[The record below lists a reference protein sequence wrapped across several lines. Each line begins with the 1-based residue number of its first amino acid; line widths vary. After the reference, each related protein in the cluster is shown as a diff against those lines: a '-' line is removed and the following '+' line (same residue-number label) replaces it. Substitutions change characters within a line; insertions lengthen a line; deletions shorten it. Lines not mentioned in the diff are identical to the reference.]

1 MMASPVRGRRLLPLF
16 RPHTNVPDLPPG
28 RWTVLDTPTELA
40 KLEVPRDDDGGLYR
54 SRIQSVPS
62 PWARLFLFRDAMLDP
77 AHPAR
82 ALVENEILDA
92 LELAWS
98 SGTRA
103 LRLET
108 VQLRIVPLAESAEAV
123 SPRVRDYAD
132 ALCNLAP
139 RAPGHASAQASALP
153 VLTLARVD
161 GQPVFASSP
170 YTILFTAEDAAA
182 EAYPA
187 FFRYAAGERGRA
199 LRERSFAFQRY
210 VATVLLPQLRTVAA
224 APGEHVDTNAVRSGV
239 GDWLAQQVSDCRRA
253 SPARQAELANPE
265 NWRDQVRE
273 LELRQAGTH
282 AFAGVTLFT
291 AAPDTF
297 PSRWALRPT
306 RPAAVPP
313 LVLVPAHFDRVYGD
327 GIPPV
332 DLPGGLE
339 TLDRA
344 VLPGSGLRRAWV
356 LPERD
361 WLADALIILSRPL
374 DRASVHGYAS
384 YRPDSSI
391 TEAPF
396 AQPQIALPLK
406 GEFFRWFTPQDVER
420 MLTVE
425 VPRPGEVQVTL
436 TIPIGTGRSTEEIQV
451 RRRYTGAQIRPDHVG
466 PELVVWPAFAA
477 ADWTQYGV
485 FRLDRQAGG
494 VHPADALQLEAF
506 AGGQHLPPIGHER
519 RTPEAAAYAYSQ
531 APEVLE
537 LKAPTA
543 PGLPPQVLGVL
554 IPRYRQAPDPT
565 AERWNVGV
573 DFGTSNTVVAVYR
586 DGQREEQILE
596 HAQVVLPLT
605 LPGADLPF
613 FTESFF
619 LPQRI
624 EPRPFNTAV
633 MYLAAIPAYDAQQE
647 PVGLRVN
654 IPFSGWVKD
663 DDEKRNRV
671 AADLKWSSEP
681 REHFLAAAFLRT
693 TASLVLAHARQ
704 AGVSAG
710 NVTFAYAYPRA
721 FERDREDALRGRWRA
736 ILAPPGTP
744 ESAFTPEGA
753 GPSDAPAAVRARTP
767 KLAAPMDE
775 GRSALRYFVGRDEL
789 STAGELSVMLD
800 VGGGTTDLAAF
811 ARSRALALDSLR
823 WGGRDLTG
831 PRVRRGDQGGF
842 TNPFV
847 RAFAAWALQHGLP
860 ESQREPLHKYAAE
873 DHDALAFSYL
883 VRTPWYQE
891 GRALLFS
898 ETPEHGAFRGLV
910 FYFFAA
916 LAYYTGVLHRAVRE
930 SGTRERLSTI
940 VLAGNGS
947 RFLHWLQR
955 DWDERAD
962 NPFRGA
968 LLRILAHGAD
978 AAADTVPPRLV
989 LSNAPKQEVARG
1001 LVTPSGGAARL
1012 EVAPNSAGSVVGER
1026 VRIERAGAPPQEY
1039 TPTLRLPSHL
1049 AADERV
1055 VSGIRWPEGPMEIER
1070 FHDVLVKVAGEQLG
1084 SVGGPW
1090 TTLPAQL
1097 ERVFRE
1103 MGPTMIQETTLRR
1116 LTGLVR
1122 KTGGVP
1128 GSLFMVEAGAV
1139 LDHLM
1144 DVLFTPGRE
1153 G

>member
-1 MMASPVRGRRLLPLF
+1 MAGPVRGRRLLPLF

-54 SRIQSVPS
+54 TRVQSVPS

-77 AHPAR
+77 SHPAR

-98 SGTRA
+98 SGPQS

-108 VQLRIVPLAESAEAV
+108 AQLRIVPLAESADAV

-132 ALCNLAP
+132 ALCDLAP
-139 RAPGHASAQASALP
+139 RAPGHESLQASALP
-153 VLTLARVD
+153 VLTVARVD
-161 GQPVFASSP
+161 GRPVFASSP

-182 EAYPA
+182 EAYPYL
-187 FFRYAAGERGRA
+187 FRYAAGENARPLRA
-199 LRERSFAFQRY
+199 RPFAFQRY
-210 VATVLLPQLRTVAA
+210 VATVVLPQVRTPAA
-224 APGEHVDTNAVRSGV
+224 APGEHVDADAVRRGV
-239 GDWLAQQVSDCRRA
+239 ADWLAQQVADCRRA
-253 SPARQAELANPE
+253 SPGSQAELAPPAD
-265 NWRDQVRE
+265 WRDMARE
-273 LELRQAGTH
+273 LELRQAGAH

-291 AAPDTF
+291 GTPGRL

-306 RPAAVPP
+306 RPSDPPP
-313 LVLVPAHFDRVYGD
+313 LVLVPGHFDGVYGE
-327 GIPPV
+327 GLPTVELPPE
-332 DLPGGLE
+332 LE
-339 TLDRA
+339 RLDRT
-344 VLPGSGLRRAWV
+344 VLPGTGHRRAWV

-361 WLADALIILSRPL
+361 WLADALVILSRPL
-374 DRASVHGYAS
+374 DQANVHGFGS
-384 YRPDSSI
+384 YRPDASV
-391 TEAPF
+391 TDAPY
-396 AQPQIALPLK
+396 AQPQMALPLK
-406 GEFFRWFTPQDVER
+406 GEFFRHFTPQDVER

-425 VPRPGEVQVTL
+425 VQRPGEVRVTL
-436 TIPIGTGRSTEEIQV
+436 SIPVGTDRRTEEIRVQ
-451 RRRYTGAQIRPDHVG
+451 RRYSGAQIRPDHVG
-466 PELVVWPAFAA
+466 PELVVWPSFSA
-477 ADWTQYGV
+477 ADWGQYAV
-485 FRLDRQAGG
+485 FRLDRQAGS
-494 VHPADALQLEAF
+494 VHPADALQVEAF
-506 AGGQHLPPIGHER
+506 AGGRPLAPIGHER
-519 RTPEAAAYAYSQ
+519 RTQEAAAYAYPQ

-537 LKAPTA
+537 LVASTA
-543 PGLPPQVLGVL
+543 PGLAPQALGVL
-554 IPRYRQAPDPT
+554 LPKYRPAPPVT
-565 AERWNVGV
+565 AERWQVGV

-596 HAQVVLPLT
+596 HDRVLLPLNR
-605 LPGADLPF
+605 PGADLPF
-613 FTESFF
+613 FVESFF
-619 LPQRI
+619 VPERI

-633 MYLAAIPAYDAQQE
+633 VYLAAIPAYDAQQE

-663 DDEKRNRV
+663 NERNRV

-693 TASLVLAHARQ
+693 TASLVLAHARE
-704 AGVSAG
+704 AGVSPG

-753 GPSDAPAAVRARTP
+753 GPTDAPAAVRDRTP
-767 KLAAPMDE
+767 KLASPMDE
-775 GRSALRYFVGRDEL
+775 GRSALRYFLGRGEL

-831 PRVRRGDQGGF
+831 PRVRRGERGGF

-847 RAFAAWALQHGLP
+847 RAFTQWALEHGLP
-860 ESQREPLHKYAAE
+860 GSQQEPLRKYAAE

-883 VRTPWYQE
+883 VRTPWYRE
-891 GRALLFS
+891 GNALLFS

-930 SGTRERLSTI
+930 GGTDEPLARV

-947 RFLHWLQR
+947 RFLEWLWR

-968 LLRILAHGAD
+968 LLRILAHGAGT
-978 AAADTVPPRLV
+978 APGEVPPRLV

-1012 EVAPNSAGSVVGER
+1012 EVAPNSGGSVVGEP
-1026 VRIERAGAPPQEY
+1026 VRIQRDGAQPREY
-1039 TPTLRLPSHL
+1039 GPTVRLPSHM

-1055 VSGIRWPEGPMEIER
+1055 VSGIRWLEGPMEIER
-1070 FHDVLVKVAGEQLG
+1070 FHEVLVQAAREQLAP
-1084 SVGGPW
+1084 VGGPW
-1090 TTLPAQL
+1090 ATLPARMQ
-1097 ERVFRE
+1097 RAFRDL
-1103 MGPTMIQETTLRR
+1103 GPTGIQRAARDR
-1116 LTGLVR
+1116 LEALVR
-1122 KTGGVP
+1122 TTGGVP

-1144 DVLFTPGRE
+1144 DVLFAPG
-1153 G
+1153 GGA

>member
-1 MMASPVRGRRLLPLF
+1 MASPVHGRRLLPHF

-28 RWTVLDTPTELA
+28 RWTVLNTPTELA

-54 SRIQSVPS
+54 TRVQSVPS
-62 PWARLFLFRDAMLDP
+62 PWARLFLFRDAMLGP

-92 LELAWS
+92 LQLAWS
-98 SGTRA
+98 SGPLS

-108 VQLRIVPLAESAEAV
+108 AQLRVLPLAQTVEAV

-132 ALCNLAP
+132 ALCDLAP
-139 RAPGHASAQASALP
+139 RAPGHESEQASALT
-153 VLTLARVD
+153 VLTVARVD

-170 YTILFTAEDAAA
+170 YTLLFTAEDAAA
-182 EAYPA
+182 EAYP
-187 FFRYAAGERGRA
+187 FLFRYAAGERTRA
-199 LRERSFAFQRY
+199 LRERPFAFQRY
-210 VATVLLPQLRTVAA
+210 VATVVLPQVLNP
-224 APGEHVDTNAVRSGV
+224 APASDEHVDTHAVRSGV
-239 GDWLAQQVSDCRRA
+239 AAWLTQQVADCRRA
-253 SPARQAELANPE
+253 SPARQEELASPDG
-265 NWRDQVRE
+265 WRAQLRE
-273 LELRQAGTH
+273 LGLRPAGAH
-282 AFAGVTLFT
+282 AFAGVALYT
-291 AAPDTF
+291 AAPESF

-306 RPAAVPP
+306 RPVAAPP
-313 LVLVPAHFDRVYGD
+313 LVLVSGHFDRVYGD

-332 DLPGGLE
+332 DLPADLD
-339 TLDRA
+339 TMDRA
-344 VLPGSGLRRAWV
+344 VLPGNGLRRAWV

-361 WLADALIILSRPL
+361 WLADALVILSRPL
-374 DRASVHGYAS
+374 DRNSVYGHGS
-384 YRPDSSI
+384 YRPDGSI
-391 TEAPF
+391 TDGPF
-396 AQPQIALPLK
+396 AQLQIALPLK

-420 MLTVE
+420 MLSVE
-425 VPRPGEVQVTL
+425 VPRPGDVQITL
-436 TIPIGTGRSTEEIQV
+436 TVPIGTERHPQEIPV
-451 RRRYTGAQIRPDHVG
+451 RRRYTGAQVRPDHVG
-466 PELVVWPAFAA
+466 PELVVWPSFAA
-477 ADWTQYGV
+477 VDWTQYAV
-485 FRLDRQAGG
+485 FRLDRSSGG
-494 VHPADALQLEAF
+494 VHPADALQVQAF
-506 AGGQHLPPIGHER
+506 ADGRPLAPIGHER
-519 RTPEAAAYAYSQ
+519 RTPEAAAYAYTQ

-537 LKAPTA
+537 LVAPTA
-543 PGLPPQVLGVL
+543 PGLPPQALGVL
-554 IPRYRQAPDPT
+554 IPRYRQAPAPT
-565 AERWNVGV
+565 AERWKVGV
-573 DFGTSNTVVAVYR
+573 DFGTSNTVVAIHR
-586 DGQREEQILE
+586 EDQREEQIL
-596 HAQVVLPLT
+596 QDDRVVLPLT

-613 FTESFF
+613 FAESFF
-619 LPQRI
+619 VPQRI

-671 AADLKWSSEP
+671 AADLKWSSQP

-704 AGVSAG
+704 AGVSPG
-710 NVTFAYAYPRA
+710 NVTFAYAYPRV

-753 GPSDAPAAVRARTP
+753 GPIDAPAAVRERTP
-767 KLAAPMDE
+767 KLASPMDE
-775 GRSALRYFVGRDEL
+775 GRSALRYFLGRREL
-789 STAGELSVMLD
+789 STTGELSVMLD

-831 PRVRRGDQGGF
+831 PRVRRGDRGGF

-847 RAFAAWALQHGLP
+847 RAFAEWALQHGLP
-860 ESQREPLHKYAAE
+860 ASQQEPLRKYAAE

-883 VRTPWYQE
+883 VRTPWYRE
-891 GRALLFS
+891 GNALLFS

-930 SGTRERLSTI
+930 SGTDEPLARI

-947 RFLHWLQR
+947 RFLEWLQR
-955 DWDERAD
+955 DWDERGD

-968 LLRILAHGAD
+968 LLRILAHAAGTEAGA
-978 AAADTVPPRLV
+978 VPPRLV

-1001 LVTPSGGAARL
+1001 LVTPSGGAAQL
-1012 EVAPNSAGSVVGER
+1012 EVAPSSGGSVVGER
-1026 VRIERAGAPPQEY
+1026 VRIERDGAPPREY
-1039 TPTLRLPSHL
+1039 TSTLRLPSHL

-1055 VSGIRWPEGPMEIER
+1055 VSGIRWLEGPMEIER
-1070 FHDVLVKVAGEQLG
+1070 FHDVLVQAAREQLTP
-1084 SVGGPW
+1084 VGGPW
-1090 TTLPAQL
+1090 ATLPSRMQRA
-1097 ERVFRE
+1097 FRE
-1103 MGPTMIQETTLRR
+1103 LGPTGIQRATRDR
-1116 LTGLVR
+1116 LDALVR
-1122 KTGGVP
+1122 TTGGVT

-1144 DVLFTPGRE
+1144 DVLFAPGRDA
-1153 G
+1153 